1 MCAATIPLASACT
14 VRVEPSGKSFSVR
27 PGETVLEAALRQ
39 GLALPYSCRGGSCG
53 SCRARLLSGRIHYP
67 QGRPKG
73 ISDAEAGEGYALLCQ
88 ADPLGDLQI
97 QAREVA
103 GLQELA
109 PRTLP
114 CRVVKKERL
123 CHDVMR
129 LYLKLPDTERLQ
141 FLAGQ
146 YIDILLKDG
155 RRRAFSLANAP
166 HDDRFLELHIRH
178 VPGGRFTDFVFHELQ
193 EKALLRMRG
202 PLGSFYLREESDLP
216 IVFLAGGTGFAPV
229 KGIIEH
235 ALACGIRRPM
245 HLYWGVRARRDL
257 YLDALARAWTR
268 AHENLR
274 YTPVLSEPLPEDA
287 WRGRTGLVHEAVLA
301 DLADLGGHE
310 VYASGPPVMVKAARE
325 TFLARGLDPEHL
337 FSDAFEFAYEAGQD

>member
-1 MCAATIPLASACT
+1 MAAATIALASPCT
-14 VRVEPSGKSFSVR
+14 VTLEPGGKSFSVR

-53 SCRARLLSGRIHYP
+53 SCRARVMSGRIDYP
-67 QGRPKG
+67 QGPPKG
-73 ISDAEAGEGYALLCQ
+73 ITGAEVEAGYALLCQ
-88 ADPLGDLQI
+88 AVALGDLEI

-103 GLQELA
+103 GVKDLP

-114 CRVVKKERL
+114 CRVVKKELL
-123 CHDVMR
+123 CHDVVR
-129 LYLKLPDTERLQ
+129 LFLKLPDTERLQ

-178 VPGGRFTDFVFHELQ
+178 VPGGRFTDFVFHGLK
-193 EKALLRMRG
+193 EKALLRIHG
-202 PLGSFYLREESDLP
+202 PLGSFYLREESDRP

-235 ALACGIRRPM
+235 ALASGIRRPM
-245 HLYWGVRARRDL
+245 RLYRGVRARRDL
-257 YLDALARAWTR
+257 YLDELARGWAQT
-268 AHENLR
+268 HGGIR
-274 YTPVLSEPLPEDA
+274 YTPVLSDPLPEDA
-287 WRGRTGLVHEAVLA
+287 WDGRTGLVHEAVLA
-301 DLADLGGHE
+301 DLPDLGGHE
-310 VYASGPPVMVKAARE
+310 VYASGPPAMVKAARE
-325 TFLARGLDPEHL
+325 TFLARGLDPENL
-337 FSDAFEFAYEAGQD
+337 FSDAFEFAYESGKD